1 MVKNILSIIISA
13 ILLAAAAVYE
23 NLFIKTSFF
32 RFEEQLETLYAKT
45 ENETATSE
53 DAEAVKM
60 SWDKIKSQMHIL
72 IPHGDISYIDYWL
85 DEATGLIYVKDYSSA
100 LPKITVL
107 IDICSDIPYSYAPN
121 AENIF

>member
-13 ILLAAAAVYE
+13 LLLFSVAVYE
-23 NLFIKTSFF
+23 NFFIRTSFG
-32 RFEEQLETLYAKT
+32 RFGEQLETLYDKT
-45 ENETATSE
+45 ENETATKE
-53 DAEAVKM
+53 DAESVKM
-60 SWDKIKSQMHIL
+60 SWDKIKSRMHIW

-85 DEATGLIYVKDYSSA
+85 DEATGLIYTGDYAAA

-107 IDICSDIPYSYAPN
+107 IDVCADIPYSYAPN